1 MDAIW
6 EQHRSLTSSSI
17 SCLAAQLTLY
27 VSLFGSIVRTCRI
40 AHYLTLSSSSLRLK
54 GCQLFLAVSF
64 QKSCVSSLEIMV
76 PYGTVYSGMEIFSYV
91 MDCMFKCWKR
101 ITGIQLEGSL
111 EWCIEQD
118 GWKQDWIQST
128 FNPKQLFGDIF
139 ELRADDWNGFDRI
152 ANSKQQLFQWVRA
165 FAAGFEC
172 DSVAAYNRNATK
184 NRNCVEANE
193 GKTGTTA
200 HGVFDLLHYLNGIL
214 IGFLENVKTLG
225 QKNLLA
231 LMEKMNERGMMAITQ
246 PLDSKD
252 YGSGG
257 RRGRQW
263 FLLAFVGEIDQLS
276 KDWVEPTWAKV
287 FTATLLAMRIG
298 QGRMEDFLFPE
309 GHPILEAFHEGN
321 WIDRQLKDQKE
332 EKAKEQQ
339 RKKEEAA
346 RAKGAVSKKRKKD
359 ASVDKWETDHDIIFK
374 EACEKYP
381 LQDINKYDDN
391 FYNLLG
397 FLPRRCQ

>member
-17 SCLAAQLTLY
+17 SCLAAQLALY

-172 DSVAAYNRNATK
+172 DSVAAYDWNATK

-200 HGVFDLLHYLNGIL
+200 HGVFDLLHYLSGTL
-214 IGFLENVKTLG
+214 I
-225 QKNLLA
+225 
-231 LMEKMNERGMMAITQ
+231 
-246 PLDSKD
+246 
-252 YGSGG
+252 
-257 RRGRQW
+257 
-263 FLLAFVGEIDQLS
+263 
-276 KDWVEPTWAKV
+276 V
-287 FTATLLAMRIG
+287 F
-298 QGRMEDFLFPE
+298 F
-309 GHPILEAFHEGN
+309 
-321 WIDRQLKDQKE
+321 
-332 EKAKEQQ
+332 
-339 RKKEEAA
+339 
-346 RAKGAVSKKRKKD
+346 
-359 ASVDKWETDHDIIFK
+359 
-374 EACEKYP
+374 
-381 LQDINKYDDN
+381 
-391 FYNLLG
+391 
-397 FLPRRCQ
+397 